1 MQKITPFLWFDGNVA
16 EAVQFYTGIFKNS
29 KTVSLSP
36 GPGGTTMAA
45 TLSLEGQELILFNGG
60 PMFKFTE
67 AFSLSVNCE
76 TQEEI
81 DNFWVQLSAGGK
93 TSQCGWLKDKFGLS
107 WQIVPSNLGAL
118 LNNPDPQKANK
129 VMKAMLQMTKLII
142 ADLKN
147 AGA

>member
-29 KTVSLSP
+29 KTLGLSP
-36 GPGGTTMAA
+36 GPGGSTMSA

-81 DNFWVQLSAGGK
+81 DRFWEQLSAGGK

-107 WQIVPSNLGAL
+107 WQIVPSNLGAM